1 MPNNFCNWSC
11 QEAIAMS
18 LHKSITIVHNFLDR
32 IQQVKFSREQ
42 WFLVQLKTF
51 WSCLKQFQKHL
62 DEFKIVFGPL
72 EVQGIWEV
80 TANKSGVILMDVRN
94 YLEVEKT
101 GKLFTVPTKT
111 RWKFIPEAN
120 QIKNERTF
128 SSQAQ
133 KLQKMLSA
141 EWISPSFKA
150 K

>member
-1 MPNNFCNWSC
+1 MVFGPAKN
-11 QEAIAMS
+11 
-18 LHKSITIVHNFLDR
+18 LLVLPKTIP
-32 IQQVKFSREQ
+32 
-42 WFLVQLKTF
+42 KTF
-51 WSCLKQFQKHL
+51 GRVQNC
-62 DEFKIVFGPL
+62 FGPL

-128 SSQAQ
+128 SSQPQ

-141 EWISPSFKA
+141 EWISPSFNTSYLTESCIVFTLKMESNFWP
-150 K
+150 KNDGEKWSRKKYF

>member
-1 MPNNFCNWSC
+1 MVFGPAKN
-11 QEAIAMS
+11 
-18 LHKSITIVHNFLDR
+18 LLVLPKTIP
-32 IQQVKFSREQ
+32 
-42 WFLVQLKTF
+42 KTF
-51 WSCLKQFQKHL
+51 GRVQNC
-62 DEFKIVFGPL
+62 FGPL
-72 EVQGIWEV
+72 EVQGIWEG

-128 SSQAQ
+128 SSQSQ